1 MSARKKTTADL
12 APETKPKINSSQRDF
27 SIVTPLAWNAL
38 QQANNPPTLFR
49 FGAVAS
55 RVEAGDKGEPI
66 IKPLGFDMMRHH
78 LARAATWIEWKKAG
92 DDFQEQVTAPPK
104 DIVSDVLA
112 TPDQP
117 LPVLSR
123 IVEAP
128 VFAPDGTL
136 QTSPGFH
143 PASQTYFAPAS
154 GFTVPDLPERPD
166 GMDLE
171 TARTLIV
178 DELLGDFPFVGDAE
192 IAHAVAIL
200 LLPFARDL
208 IDGPTPLHLIEKP
221 SPGTGATLLVDMLSA
236 PFTGRPIPTMTEG
249 RDEDEWRK
257 RITAK
262 LSGGSPFVLID
273 NLRRRLDSAAV
284 SAGITST
291 TWEDRILG
299 LSVMARLPVR
309 CAWLATGNNPA
320 VSTEIARRTVR
331 IRMDAKLDRP
341 WLRGGFRHDNLR
353 QWASEHRGELVWAA
367 LTMIRGWIA
376 AGRPAGKT
384 TLGMFERWS
393 EVVGGILNVAGVPGF
408 LANLTDF
415 YEESDAEGGTWR
427 AFLAAWW
434 ERFGDNETTVKELW
448 QIAADDACLP
458 LGDKGEQS
466 QRITLGKL
474 LADRRDRVFD
484 LEIGGKPLRLL
495 LRRGNQHR
503 RAFRWGLR
511 AMSQV

>member
-1 MSARKKTTADL
+1 
-12 APETKPKINSSQRDF
+12 
-27 SIVTPLAWNAL
+27 
-38 QQANNPPTLFR
+38 
-49 FGAVAS
+49 
-55 RVEAGDKGEPI
+55 
-66 IKPLGFDMMRHH
+66 
-78 LARAATWIEWKKAG
+78 
-92 DDFQEQVTAPPK
+92 
-104 DIVSDVLA
+104 
-112 TPDQP
+112 
-117 LPVLSR
+117 
-123 IVEAP
+123 
-128 VFAPDGTL
+128 
-136 QTSPGFH
+136 
-143 PASQTYFAPAS
+143 
-154 GFTVPDLPERPD
+154 
-166 GMDLE
+166 
-171 TARTLIV
+171 
-178 DELLGDFPFVGDAE
+178 
-192 IAHAVAIL
+192 
-200 LLPFARDL
+200 
-208 IDGPTPLHLIEKP
+208 LIEKP

-299 LSVMARLPVR
+299 VSVMARLPVR
-309 CAWLATGNNPA
+309 CVWLATGNNPA

-341 WLRGGFRHDNLR
+341 WLRNGFRHDNLR

-367 LTMIRGWIA
+367 LTMIRAWIV
-376 AGRPAGKT
+376 AGRPAGGS

-393 EVVGGILNVAGVPGF
+393 EVMGGILDVASVPGF
-408 LANLTDF
+408 LSNLTEF
-415 YEESDAEGGTWR
+415 YEESDAEGATWR

-434 ERFGDNETTVKELW
+434 ERFKDNETTVKELW

-466 QRITLGKL
+466 QRIVLGKM

-484 LEIGGKPLRLL
+484 LEIDGEPLRLL
-495 LRRGNQHR
+495 LARGDKHK
-503 RAFRWGLR
+503 RAFQWRLWAVDG
-511 AMSQV
+511 